1 MISFML
7 DIKSNKRQI
16 VKYLIMS
23 IFFLLFALIYEI
35 FSHGVFSSY
44 MMCAFLI
51 PLLMGTFIYGMIYY
65 TKTNRYLSN
74 SAIIFYNT
82 SILTFTLG
90 SIMKGVLDIYGTTN
104 QMISIYSKLGISLI
118 IISIIININY
128 NVKERR
134 NIKIEKEIKNER

>member
-1 MISFML
+1 MILFML

-51 PLLMGTFIYGMIYY
+51 PLLMGCFIYGMIYY

-74 SAIIFYNT
+74 SALIFYNT

-104 QMISIYSKLGISLI
+104 QMIRIYSKLGISLI
-118 IISIIININY
+118 IISMIINLSY
-128 NVKERR
+128 NIKEKR
-134 NIKIEKEIKNER
+134 NVKIEKEMIK

>member
-1 MISFML
+1 M
-7 DIKSNKRQI
+7 
-16 VKYLIMS
+16 KYLIMS
-23 IFFLLFALIYEI
+23 IFFLLFALIYEV

-74 SAIIFYNT
+74 SALIFYNT

-104 QMISIYSKLGISLI
+104 QMIGVYSKLGISLI
-118 IISIIININY
+118 IISMIINIIY
-128 NVKERR
+128 
-134 NIKIEKEIKNER
+134 NIKEKKKCKTLKENCRH